1 VPPAEPV
8 VRTAGTTIDLLVVA
22 SWYPAYDDAAAGRFV
37 ADQVEALAATG
48 TVRPAIISFDGA
60 RLSGGAAARSHQEA
74 VVSHMAATAV
84 KAGPTPF
91 VVPAGPAP
99 AAPVARLTIPD
110 GRTPVTGATH
120 ALTHRVAALADLA
133 TIASATG
140 EPARGVVHAH
150 TAYPDGAAAAELAG
164 QLGWP
169 LVVTE
174 HSSFVD
180 RVVADPAIRAAYES
194 TLGRAH
200 RVVAVSEMLA
210 AELRSAFPTH
220 AERIIVIPNA
230 VPVAMFGG
238 NGAGTAGERVAD
250 ELLFVGYRK
259 PSKGIG
265 TLLRG
270 VAVAR
275 ASRPTIR
282 LRLLG
287 RSPEP
292 AVEAEWRR
300 LAAELGLA
308 DATSFEEPADR
319 AGIAEAMARASLF
332 VHASPRETF
341 GVVAVEALASGLPTV
356 ATDSGGVTEI
366 LGPEPE
372 RFGAIVPV
380 DDPEAL
386 GSAIVGALERLEQ
399 FDPIEMRASVEQ
411 RFGAAYVAERL
422 LVLYR
427 EALAIRTEPGRS
439 FHVGNH
445 RDGPRS
451 EPRPGRTI
459 VVALDR
465 ERAAARL
472 AAIPAGLRS
481 SLVVVSASEPRNV
494 PLPPLTR
501 LIEVAVDHRWRQDM
515 AMPAAARRPGLRGRL
530 ARLAIDPRGTTLR
543 VLGRDPGSARALAP
557 ASAAVEALAREL
569 ATDGPSDIV
578 ALDGHDFVAAEQA
591 VRSGVA
597 RMAGGL
603 RHLADRW
610 RESPTGSDVT

>member
-1 VPPAEPV
+1 MPPAEPV
-8 VRTAGTTIDLLVVA
+8 VRTAGTTFDLLVVA

-48 TVRPAIISFDGA
+48 TVRPAVISFDGA

-74 VVSHMAATAV
+74 VVGSMAAIAV

-99 AAPVARLTIPD
+99 AAPIARLTIAD

-120 ALTHRVAALADLA
+120 ALTHRIAALGDLLA
-133 TIASATG
+133 PASSAG
-140 EPARGVVHAH
+140 EPTRGVVHAH
-150 TAYPDGAAAAELAG
+150 TAYPDGAAAAELAA

-210 AELRSAFPTH
+210 AELRSAFPAH
-220 AERIIVIPNA
+220 EERIIVIPNA
-230 VPVAMFGG
+230 VPIAMFGG
-238 NGAGTAGERVAD
+238 NGAGAAGERVAD

-270 VAVAR
+270 VAIAR
-275 ASRPTIR
+275 ARRPAIR

-292 AVEAEWRR
+292 AVEEEWRR
-300 LAAELGLA
+300 LAADLGMA

-399 FDPIEMRASVEQ
+399 FDPTAMRASVEQ

-427 EALAIRTEPGRS
+427 EALAVRAEPGRP
-439 FHVGNH
+439 FRVG
-445 RDGPRS
+445 DGDDPRS
-451 EPRPGRTI
+451 QPRPGRTI

-472 AAIPAGLRS
+472 AAMPPGLRS
-481 SLVVVSASEPRNV
+481 SLIVVSASEPRNV

-501 LIEVAVDHRWRQDM
+501 LIEVDVDPRWRQST
-515 AMPAAARRPGLRGRL
+515 ALPAAARRPGLRGRL
-530 ARLAIDPRGTTLR
+530 ARLAMDPRGTTLR

-557 ASAAVEALAREL
+557 ASAAVETLAREL

-591 VRSGVA
+591 VRSGAA

-610 RESPTGSDVT
+610 WESPTGPEVT